1 MQTRLIRILSFLAVL
16 GAMLPAS
23 AQAQAPAPPPPT
35 GGTPVPQSGPFAL
48 SGAGHVLLGQAVR
61 VRGAVDRADAGRAVR
76 IERFDVPTQT
86 WTLEAT
92 TTVAPDGSF
101 LAKWQPRHSGR
112 FQTRAIVDRAGSAG
126 AATASPE
133 LALTVYKPAVATWY
147 GPGFYGKRTACGIKM
162 TRSLVGVAHRRLP
175 CGTNVAL
182 RYRGR
187 IIVAPVV
194 DRGPFR
200 RGTDWDLTAAAA
212 QAIGFTETSR
222 LGAVSLR

>member
-1 MQTRLIRILSFLAVL
+1 MQTRIIRILPVLAVL
-16 GAMLPAS
+16 GALLPAT
-23 AQAQAPAPPPPT
+23 AQAQAPAPGPPT

-61 VRGAVDRADAGRAVR
+61 FRGAVDRANAGRAVT
-76 IERFDVPTQT
+76 IERFDVPTQA
-86 WTLEAT
+86 WTTEAT
-92 TTVAPDGSF
+92 TTVASDGSF
-101 LAKWQPRHSGR
+101 LAKWLPRHSGR
-112 FQTRAIVDRAGSAG
+112 FQTRAVVDRDGSAG
-126 AATASPE
+126 AAAASPE
-133 LALTVYKPAVATWY
+133 LALTVYKPAIATWY
-147 GPGFYGKRTACGIKM
+147 GPGFFGKRTACGIKM
-162 TRSLVGVAHRRLP
+162 TRSLVGVAHRSLP

-187 IIVAPVV
+187 VVIAPVV

-212 QAIGFTETSR
+212 QAIGITETSR